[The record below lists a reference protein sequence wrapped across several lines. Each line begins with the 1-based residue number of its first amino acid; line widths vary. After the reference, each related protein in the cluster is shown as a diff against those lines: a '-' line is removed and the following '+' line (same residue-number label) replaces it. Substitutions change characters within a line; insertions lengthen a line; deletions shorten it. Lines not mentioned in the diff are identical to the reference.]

1 MSKLL
6 GNLKKGLVFVV
17 SAPAGT
23 GKSTLIDMRY
33 DEFPNAIERSVSCST
48 REPRGDESHGT
59 HYHFISDE
67 EFTQK
72 VQEEAFLEWA
82 EVFGAKYGTLKCEVD
97 RICKSG
103 KHAFLVIDTQGAAQ
117 LMTSLDAIY
126 LFIKPPSMEELQKR
140 LEGRGSESPE
150 TMLGRLSQAEKEIK
164 KSSVYDYQ
172 ICNDDLQLA
181 YQVLRSIIIA
191 EEHKNRG
198 KLT

>member
-1 MSKLL
+1 MKT
-6 GNLKKGLVFVV
+6 GLVFVV

-23 GKSTLIDMRY
+23 GKTTLIDMLCN
-33 DEFPNAIERSVSCST
+33 EFPDAVERSISCTT
-48 REPRGDESHGT
+48 RKAREGELNGD
-59 HYHFISDE
+59 HYHFISDS
-67 EFTQK
+67 EFRQK

-82 EVFGAKYGTLKCEVD
+82 EVFDAKYGTLKSEVEQ
-97 RICKSG
+97 ICKKG

-126 LFIKPPSMEELQKR
+126 LFIKPPSMEVLKQR
-140 LEGRGSESPE
+140 LEGRQSESPE
-150 TMLGRLSQAEKEIK
+150 AMLGRLSQAEKEMK

-198 KLT
+198 KLS